1 MYLFSYSPRPKI
13 RGNSDTE
20 LLGGLSSLGL
30 AGPGDPKPKGDVEFC
45 IFEPF
50 NCLICYRYSVFLSF
64 CICLYIRV
72 CKTISYSFSLCNLN
86 LSQLFDPPP
95 SSISRSPHPAPS
107 VEHPVQPPTKS
118 PVQPL
123 YLYSA

>member
-50 NCLICYRYSVFLSF
+50 NCLICYRYSVFLS
-64 CICLYIRV
+64 LYMFIHQS
-72 CKTISYSFSLCNLN
+72 IQDHLL
-86 LSQLFDPPP
+86 LILPLQSQ
-95 SSISRSPHPAPS
+95 SISAIR
-107 VEHPVQPPTKS
+107 PTSLIHKQIATS
-118 PVQPL
+118 CPFR
-123 YLYSA
+123 